1 MNLSAPQTRGLRF
14 ESVTFK
20 YPGAAEPALRDVSFV
35 VAPGECLAVLGANG
49 SGKSTLA
56 QLANGLVLPSEG
68 SVTVDGVAT
77 AESPDPYEVRSRVG
91 VVFQNPDDQIVGTVV
106 EEDVA
111 FGPENL
117 GVDPVVMRE
126 RVDRALARTGLAGL
140 ERREPHLLSGGQKQR
155 LAIAGILALE
165 PDYLVLD
172 EPTAM
177 LDPRG
182 RVDVLAILEEQRLD
196 GRGLVH
202 ITHHVADIATAD
214 RVLVLAAG
222 SVLFLGDPVELLE
235 RPNRLRELGLAV
247 PPVLELAEELRR
259 LGIVVPPKS
268 VTAESI
274 VSALCA

>member
-1 MNLSAPQTRGLRF
+1 
-14 ESVTFK
+14 VTFT
-20 YPGAAEPALRDVSFV
+20 YPGAAEPALREVSFAL
-35 VAPGECLAVLGANG
+35 APGECLAVLGANG

-56 QLANGLVLPSEG
+56 QLANGLFMPQEG
-68 SVTVDGVAT
+68 SVVVDGVPS
-77 AESPDPYEVRSRVG
+77 AEFPDSFAVRSRVG

-117 GVDPVVMRE
+117 GVHPAVMRG
-126 RVDRALARTGLAGL
+126 RVDRALARTGLTGL

-182 RVDVLAILEEQRLD
+182 RVDVLSILEELRSD

-222 SVLFLGDPVELLE
+222 SVRFLGNPEELLGH
-235 RPNRLRELGLAV
+235 PDHLRELGLAV
-247 PPVLELAEELRR
+247 PPVIELAEELRR
-259 LGIVVPPKS
+259 LGAVVPSKS

-274 VSALCA
+274 VSALCT